1 MDLFLH
7 SNSTALCKPILHG
20 VSSGLGGRSN
30 SLSLCVTSVCSK
42 LVIAVFCTSVSGR
55 VLSGGTQW
63 GLHLNKQARPE
74 LPVLQGDTPALLL
87 GAVSICQGCWPP
99 AICAAPLLTHSCL
112 PPWEMCHPG
121 HWRAQS
127 WQLLE
132 TEAAHLTPDHTTT
145 VCTKEELAQCL
156 HVTRSSVHF
165 HHL

>member
-1 MDLFLH
+1 M
-7 SNSTALCKPILHG
+7 
-20 VSSGLGGRSN
+20 
-30 SLSLCVTSVCSK
+30 
-42 LVIAVFCTSVSGR
+42 SGR
-55 VLSGGTQW
+55 KIKFIVTLRYFCVFQASYCCLLHISLGESS
-63 GLHLNKQARPE
+63 HLNKQARPE

-87 GAVSICQGCWPP
+87 GAVCICQGCWPP

-121 HWRAQS
+121 HRRAQS

-132 TEAAHLTPDHTTT
+132 TEAAHLTPAHTTT